1 MEQPREFP
9 LELLI
14 GLREEMAELR
24 TTVAHLSADMAEF
37 RQEIRA
43 DVRRLDTRVFQLML
57 AQIATLATA
66 LGALI
71 ASLSA

>member
-1 MEQPREFP
+1 VEQPRDFP

-24 TTVAHLSADMAEF
+24 TTVAHLSAESAEF
-37 RQEIRA
+37 RQEVRA
-43 DVRRLDTRVFQLML
+43 DIRRLDARVFQLML

-66 LGALI
+66 LG
-71 ASLSA
+71 SLVATLAK